1 MINDF
6 IRIINYICFLFLL
19 KLQKALIGKR
29 ETNVN
34 MWWIWLND
42 NLPIS
47 YRLKCAAKYIHIIES
62 WGIDASITKRIWSLS
77 QLEILDLLDKP
88 QTFSVFISKVSSCSF
103 TPTWRII
110 ITSHGNQYFHHI
122 DSKCFYSCNGLMA
135 LILALTCCTICMEGE
150 IFFGLV

>member
-1 MINDF
+1 MFSFFTQTPESTD
-6 IRIINYICFLFLL
+6 RTL
-19 KLQKALIGKR
+19 GKR

-47 YRLKCAAKYIHIIES
+47 YRLKCEAKYIHIIES

-88 QTFSVFISKVSSCSF
+88 QTFSVFISKVSSCCLRIQLLIHANMKNHHNF
-103 TPTWRII
+103 TWKPIFPP
-110 ITSHGNQYFHHI
+110 H
-122 DSKCFYSCNGLMA
+122 SKCFYSCNGLMA
-135 LILALTCCTICMEGE
+135 LILVLTICMEGQ